1 MTTTSGKTTE
11 ERIARNCSSE
21 RILILGRMGVP
32 MWIILLIFFLSLYLL
47 TANGRIDSG
56 DGEAIYQVT
65 RSMVEKRA
73 FYIPPPPPEE
83 KFYDS
88 FGKEIPQEL
97 LDGGGAYGAWGAD
110 GHYYSKYGI
119 GQSLMAIPF
128 YFGGLILG
136 RVVPSPGIH
145 FLTHFSTAMLNP
157 LVSAVVCVLVF
168 GFCTQLG
175 FPTRSAVTLTLV
187 YGLGTIAWPYSK
199 TFASEPLVTMFLLAS
214 VYALVFLKNTGRM
227 AKLLLVGGL
236 WGASIMVKLTAFI
249 IAPALLLYLVA
260 RGREKRQYPR
270 NLTGAL
276 AFLFA
281 PVLGSVL
288 VVFWYNAVRFGSG
301 FDTGYRAVNWSL
313 LGGMMG
319 LYGLLFSPGRG
330 LFLYMPVVILS
341 VPALLDFYKQ
351 HKWEA
356 TLLFLIIAAY
366 TLFHSAYNS
375 WEGGGVWGPR
385 LLLPMIPFLIIPLG
399 SLMPAISKRKWLEFL
414 FVVLLFCSVLIQISA
429 IAVSNIRHLQAVYAD
444 SPVNFYDRT
453 FYQPAYSP
461 LLGQWRSLLEV
472 SGIVRSEE
480 GQEGLRNMLLNRASP
495 RENKKLSEDELN
507 VAVQEDIGILA
518 LNVPDFWFIYL
529 WFLGIPGSK
538 LVLLV
543 SGLVAATLLLG
554 YFLVSQIAMSPQ
566 DYGARATEPDSK

>member
-1 MTTTSGKTTE
+1 VNRSSKT
-11 ERIARNCSSE
+11 
-21 RILILGRMGVP
+21 ILILGRVP
-32 MWIILLIFFLSLYLL
+32 IWIVLMIFSLSLYLL

-73 FYIPPPPPEE
+73 FYIPPPPSEE

-119 GQSLMAIPF
+119 GQSLIAIPL
-128 YFGGLILG
+128 YLGGLILG
-136 RVVPSPGIH
+136 RVVTSPGVH
-145 FLTHFSTAMLNP
+145 FLTRFSTAMLNP
-157 LVSAVVCVLVF
+157 LVSALVCVLVF
-168 GFCTQLG
+168 GFCTRLG
-175 FPTRSAVTLTLV
+175 FPTGSAVTLTLV

-199 TFASEPLVTMFLLAS
+199 TFYGEPLVTMFLLAS
-214 VYALVFLKNTGRM
+214 VYALVFLKSTDR
-227 AKLLLVGGL
+227 AKLLLAGAL
-236 WGASIMVKLTAFI
+236 WGASIMVKLTALVV
-249 IAPALLLYLVA
+249 APALLLYLVA
-260 RGREKRQYPR
+260 RGREKGQRPR
-270 NLTGAL
+270 NQVGDLAL
-276 AFLFA
+276 LFA
-281 PVLGSVL
+281 PVLGSVS

-313 LGGMMG
+313 TGGVMG

-341 VPALLDFYKQ
+341 APALLDFYKQ

-356 TLLFLIIAAY
+356 TLFSLIIAAY
-366 TLFHSAYNS
+366 TLVHSAYNS

-399 SLMPAISKRKWLEFL
+399 SLLPAISKRKWLEFL
-414 FVVLLFCSVLIQISA
+414 FVALLFCSILIQISA
-429 IAVSNIRHLQAVYAD
+429 ISVSNIRHLQSVYTD

-453 FYQPAYSP
+453 FFQLAYSP

-472 SGIVRSEE
+472 SSIVRSEE
-480 GQEGLRNMLLNRASP
+480 GRRGLRNMLLNRVSS
-495 RENKKLSEDELN
+495 RESLWLSLDELN

-529 WFLGIPGSK
+529 WLLGIPGSK

-543 SGLVAATLLLG
+543 LGLVVTTLLLG
-554 YFLVSQIAMSPQ
+554 YLLVSQIAMSPQ
-566 DYGARATEPDSK
+566 DHEMRATEPDSK